1 MNARKGREGK
11 GEKRKRIN
19 LSRATS
25 SATMKRRADERGGE
39 KRGWKGKRKRSIATF
54 NPRDLGLSL
63 T

>member
-1 MNARKGREGK
+1 MHGREGK

-39 KRGWKGKRKRSIATF
+39 KRGWKGKGSDPLPHLIPGTL
-54 NPRDLGLSL
+54 D
-63 T
+63 